1 MISSSCNKLN
11 PLTAAIQHKII
22 VIIFVERRKITV
34 YFRNKSHLVAPVIT
48 LECMG
53 PDIKDRGIPQVEPLE
68 DQELLAYTT
77 RKEAE

>member
-34 YFRNKSHLVAPVIT
+34 YFRNKSHLVAPVIR
-48 LECMG
+48 
-53 PDIKDRGIPQVEPLE
+53 KGIQIDEKAI
-68 DQELLAYTT
+68 LLIYG
-77 RKEAE
+77 

>member
-34 YFRNKSHLVAPVIT
+34 YFRNKSHLAALVIT
-48 LECMG
+48 SGRYYC
-53 PDIKDRGIPQVEPLE
+53 V
-68 DQELLAYTT
+68 LLT
-77 RKEAE
+77 RKGIQIDKKVILLIYG

>member
-1 MISSSCNKLN
+1 VSVKV
-11 PLTAAIQHKII
+11 I
-22 VIIFVERRKITV
+22 VEFRRCLK
-34 YFRNKSHLVAPVIT
+34 

>member
-1 MISSSCNKLN
+1 
-11 PLTAAIQHKII
+11 
-22 VIIFVERRKITV
+22 
-34 YFRNKSHLVAPVIT
+34 
-48 LECMG
+48 MG